1 MVAGSIQSQNRA
13 VAPDVENTGSPV
25 SLRILLI
32 DNDEDEALRSEQA
45 LRERWGTSVVVT
57 RATSLADAI
66 PVLLAA
72 DATPAVDGV
81 VLEWNLPDAAG
92 IAALAGV
99 RGAAPDVPVVVY
111 SRAVCDDSAIRALR
125 AGALE
130 CADKAG
136 ATPALMARLL
146 AFAFERQ
153 RRIAVLEAA
162 RLDAAHRAT
171 HDPLTGLA
179 NRPLFLDHL
188 DRALGTRYGRK
199 TGVLFVDL
207 DGFKAVNDRHGHAAG
222 DLLLKAVASRLLE
235 SVRRSDAVARIGGD
249 EFVVLLTDVTSR
261 RDLVHVRETILN
273 ALAEPVTLDSGVVA
287 RVGASIGSAMAP
299 LDGTTAHA
307 LLSAADVDMYL
318 DKADGRLAFEGTGA
332 ATATARSRES
342 DGPPSLLHRRERRLR
357 EAVEHHEFEVFYQ
370 PVLDVVTERIVGAEA
385 LLRWSDP
392 DRGIVGPAG
401 FLALAEDT
409 GLIVPLG
416 EEVLRSACTAVVVWR
431 SRHDARHL
439 RVGVNLSAV
448 QLREHGFERRVA
460 DILAETG
467 CPPEALAL
475 ELTENST
482 LVDGDATMETLRALK
497 SLGLRLVVD
506 DFGVGHASL
515 TFLREAPV
523 DAIKID
529 RRFVAQLLLDQRD
542 QAIVGSMVRLAR
554 GLGLDV
560 VAEGVESAAQAQ
572 RLARLQ
578 CFVQQGRHFGEPVP
592 APRFVVRLQAS
603 AARGAAG
610 RSDLRRPDGGTLH
623 RHVAT

>member
-1 MVAGSIQSQNRA
+1 MDAGNTPSQNPSDA
-13 VAPDVENTGSPV
+13 ADVENTDRSV
-25 SLRILLI
+25 RLRVLLI
-32 DNDEDEALRSEQA
+32 DNDGDEALRSESA
-45 LRERWGTSVVVT
+45 LRQRWGEAVSVR
-57 RATSLADAI
+57 RAATLADAI
-66 PVLLAA
+66 PLLLSAA
-72 DATPAVDGV
+72 TAEAIDGV
-81 VLEWNLPDAAG
+81 VLEWNLPDADG
-92 IAALAGV
+92 VAALAGV
-99 RGAAPDVPVVVY
+99 RGAAPELPVVVY
-111 SRAVCDDSAIRALR
+111 SRAVCDESAIRALR

-130 CADKAG
+130 CADKGGVA
-136 ATPALMARLL
+136 PADVARLL

-153 RRIAVLEAA
+153 RRITVLESA
-162 RLDAAHRAT
+162 RLEAAHRAT

-179 NRPLFLDHL
+179 NRTLFLDHL
-188 DRALGTRYGRK
+188 ERSLALGARYSRK

-207 DGFKAVNDRHGHAAG
+207 DGFKAVNDQYGHAAG
-222 DLLLKAVASRLLE
+222 DRLLSVVAHRLLD

-261 RDLVHVRETILN
+261 RDLAYVKDTILA
-273 ALAEPVTLDSGVVA
+273 ALAEPVVLAEGVVA
-287 RVGASIGSAMAP
+287 GIGASVGSAMAP
-299 LDGTTAHA
+299 LDGTTAPA
-307 LLSAADVDMYL
+307 LLAAADVEMYR
-318 DKADGRLAFEGTGA
+318 DKVDGRD
-332 ATATARSRES
+332 RST
-342 DGPPSLLHRRERRLR
+342 SLLHRREHRLR
-357 EAVEHHEFEVFYQ
+357 SALEQNEFEVFYQ
-370 PVLDVVTERIVGAEA
+370 PVLDVVTERLVGAEA
-385 LLRWSDP
+385 LLRWRDP
-392 DRGIVGPAG
+392 ERGIVGPPG
-401 FLALAEDT
+401 FLSLAEDT

-416 EEVLRSACTAVVVWR
+416 EEVLRTACRAVVAWR
-431 SRHDARHL
+431 TQYDARHL
-439 RVGVNLSAV
+439 RVAVNLSAV

-467 CPPEALAL
+467 CPPEALSL

-482 LVDGDATMETLRALK
+482 LIDGDATMETLRALK

-523 DAIKID
+523 DGIKID
-529 RRFVAQLLLDQRD
+529 RRFVANLLLDQRD

-592 APRFVVRLQAS
+592 ASRFATRLQSS
-603 AARGAAG
+603 AARAAI
-610 RSDLRRPDGGTLH
+610 RSAPVRDDAAPVN